1 MKRLLRPNIQHGC
14 RVFRLRCLSCVCVW
28 CRRRK
33 IIEEEDGQSMKW
45 WCRHMQW
52 RLGGRTESVYKAI
65 ERERLSVFGWPQ
77 SSSWFYARERKKE
90 YKKSMGIVL
99 VELYICLQTV
109 GSDTGLFSL
118 LYRFRLH
125 AGCNGERGSSLGP
138 SLWMTNHC
146 PCACAAHTWCGRV
159 ESISCCL

>member
-1 MKRLLRPNIQHGC
+1 MVNRWNDDVVTCNEGW
-14 RVFRLRCLSCVCVW
+14 VG
-28 CRRRK
+28 
-33 IIEEEDGQSMKW
+33 EQS
-45 WCRHMQW
+45 
-52 RLGGRTESVYKAI
+52 LYVYKAI
-65 ERERLSVFGWPQ
+65 ERERLSVFGGPQ

-125 AGCNGERGSSLGP
+125 VGCNGERGSSLGP

-146 PCACAAHTWCGRV
+146 PCACAAHIRDV
-159 ESISCCL
+159 DESSRFLVVCNWKPSKHHRNNNSKENKSQISSSYNRQTT